1 MLFYSFMSQQ
11 IDLQSKSMDSLY
23 VIGVTVMKGL
33 NVFVKSSALDV
44 SLGTK

>member
-1 MLFYSFMSQQ
+1 MLFYSFMNQQ

-23 VIGVTVMKGL
+23 MIGVTIMNGL
-33 NVFVKSSALDV
+33 NLFVKSSALDV

>member
-1 MLFYSFMSQQ
+1 MLFYSFMNQQ

-23 VIGVTVMKGL
+23 MIGVTIMKGL
-33 NVFVKSSALDV
+33 NLFVKSSALDV